1 MAIYSGFPISMV
13 IFHSYVGLPEGIV
26 GRSFF
31 HISIVVEKSCGSLGI
46 LTISKAQFPT
56 SGRLIPQALEVW
68 WSSLKQAPGGDLIK
82 LPGLITRG

>member
-1 MAIYSGFPISMV
+1 MAIEIVDFPIKNGD
-13 IFHSYVGLPEGIV
+13 FPLFFVGLPEGIV

-31 HISIVVEKSCGSLGI
+31 HISVVVEKSCGSLGI

-68 WSSLKQAPGGDLIK
+68 
-82 LPGLITRG
+82 